1 MYLTAAALT
10 ALATIGNVTP
20 EDFDQWKSEHGKNY
34 VGGEHDARLGIFRE
48 NAQIVEQHN
57 AGNNTWA
64 MSLNEY
70 ADLSAEEF
78 NDFYLGF
85 NPSSKLGSTDKVSLH
100 TPVGDAPASVDWRTD
115 AGGKMVGPVKNQGS
129 CGSCWAFSTIASVEG
144 QVANATGTYVSL
156 SEQNLVDCVKN
167 EPVSYDPTTCC
178 SGCQGGLMDNAFSYV
193 VEKQSGG
200 VDTESSYKY
209 KGSNGKCGFD
219 KSNVGG
225 TITGYKDVRAP
236 SKTAATAADE
246 ANVKNAV
253 ATVGPLS
260 IAVDA
265 SKGWQLYHSGIFS
278 GKGLFG
284 SCKSDPAKADHGV
297 AVVGYG
303 TDNGD
308 DYWIVRNSWGATWG
322 EKGYMKLPM
331 GKNTCGIANFAT
343 YPTVTKKN

>member
-1 MYLTAAALT
+1 MLTAAALT
-10 ALATIGNVTP
+10 ALAAVANVTP
-20 EDFDQWKSEHGKNY
+20 EDFDQWKATHSKTYE
-34 VGGEHDARLGIFRE
+34 GGEHSARLGIFQE
-48 NAQIVEQHN
+48 NAKIVEQHN
-57 AGNNTWA
+57 AGNHTWTMA
-64 MSLNEY
+64 LNEY
-70 ADLSAEEF
+70 ADLSTEEF
-78 NDFYLGF
+78 NSFYLGF

-100 TPVGDAPASVDWRTD
+100 TPSTNSLPATVDWRTD

-144 QVANATGTYVSL
+144 QVANATGSYVSL
-156 SEQNLVDCVKN
+156 SEQSLVDCVKN
-167 EPVSYDPTTCC
+167 EPTSYDPTVCC
-178 SGCQGGLMDNAFSYV
+178 SGCKGGLMDNAFSYV

-200 VDTESSYKY
+200 VDTEASYKY
-209 KGSNGKCGFD
+209 KGHNGKCSFD

-225 TITGYKDVRAP
+225 TITGYKDVRKP
-236 SKTAATAADE
+236 STTAATAADE

-265 SKGWQLYHSGIFS
+265 SKGWQMYSHGVFS
-278 GKGLFG
+278 GHGLLG

-303 TDNGD
+303 SDGGKA
-308 DYWIVRNSWGATWG
+308 YWVVRNSWGAGWG
-322 EKGYMKLPM
+322 EKGYMKLPY
-331 GKNTCGIANFAT
+331 GGNTCGIANFAT

>member
-1 MYLTAAALT
+1 MQLCAAALA
-10 ALATIGNVTP
+10 ALAALANVTP
-20 EDFDQWKSEHGKNY
+20 EDFNQWKATHGKAY
-34 VGGEHDARLGIFRE
+34 EGGEHNARLGIFQE
-48 NAQIVEQHN
+48 NAKIVEQHN
-57 AGNNTWA
+57 AGNHTWTMA
-64 MSLNEY
+64 MNEY

-78 NDFYLGF
+78 NSFYLGF
-85 NPSSKLGSTDKVSLH
+85 NPSSKLANKDKVNLH
-100 TPVGDAPASVDWRTD
+100 SNAGATPAAVDWRTD

-144 QVANATGTYVSL
+144 QVANATGSYVSL

-167 EPVSYDPTTCC
+167 EPTSYDPTTCC
-178 SGCQGGLMDNAFSYV
+178 DGCKGGLMDNAFSYM
-193 VEKQSGG
+193 VEKQGGG
-200 VDTESSYKY
+200 VDTEASYKY
-209 KGSNGKCGFD
+209 SGHNGKCNFA

-246 ANVKNAV
+246 ASVANAV
-253 ATVGPLS
+253 AAVGPLS

-265 SKGWQLYHSGIFS
+265 SKGWQLYHKGVFS
-278 GKGLFG
+278 GKGFIG
-284 SCKSDPAKADHGV
+284 SCSSDPAKADHGV

-308 DYWIVRNSWGATWG
+308 DYWLVRNSWGGSWG
-322 EKGYMKLPM
+322 SKGYMMLAR

-343 YPTVTKKN
+343 YPTVAKKN